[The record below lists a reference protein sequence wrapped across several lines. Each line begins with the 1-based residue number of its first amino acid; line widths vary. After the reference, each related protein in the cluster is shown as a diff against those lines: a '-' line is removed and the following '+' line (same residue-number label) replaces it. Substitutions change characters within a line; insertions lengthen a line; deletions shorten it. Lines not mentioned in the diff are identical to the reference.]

1 MPILVSCPGCKKS
14 FNVDDKFA
22 GKTGPCPHCKT
33 KITVGQKQP
42 EVTVHAPEEFSGGG
56 KTASG
61 KLALKPIAREKTR
74 ITPLG
79 IAAVAGGV
87 IAAVV
92 YAVVLRRI
100 TATPETES
108 LRYFLC
114 GLGLLLVGPPL
125 AAAAYAVLRDIE
137 MEPFRGQQLYIRAAI
152 CGLVYAL
159 LWAVFAYIRGV
170 VFKDTAIE
178 LYMWLFIIPPFFIIG
193 GMAGKFSFDLETA
206 NGFFHYAFYVVVS
219 ILLGLIAGVSGGI
232 WA

>member
-56 KTASG
+56 KTVSG

-74 ITPLG
+74 ITPLR
-79 IAAVAGGV
+79 IATVAGTSAAA
-87 IAAVV
+87 IA
-92 YAVVLRRI
+92 YALAIRFMAAEPGSVKQYL
-100 TATPETES
+100 
-108 LRYFLC
+108 LC
-114 GLGLLLVGPPL
+114 GAGLLLIAPPL

-152 CGLVYAL
+152 CGLVYAI

-178 LYMWLFIIPPFFIIG
+178 LYMWLFIIPPFFIVG

-206 NGFFHYAFYVVVS
+206 NGFFHYAFYVAVS
-219 ILLGLIAGVSGGI
+219 IVLGLIAGVGGAI
-232 WA
+232 WT